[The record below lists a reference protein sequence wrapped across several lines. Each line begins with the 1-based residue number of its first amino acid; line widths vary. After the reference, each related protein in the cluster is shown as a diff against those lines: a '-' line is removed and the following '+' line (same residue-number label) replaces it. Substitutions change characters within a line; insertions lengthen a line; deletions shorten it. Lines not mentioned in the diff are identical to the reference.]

1 MMARPGVLEASSLKF
16 LWGTMTGA
24 CCVIA
29 ELRHDGRCGRVSGR
43 RQSRGSTLVAVL
55 LVFAVIDLLIGLLL
69 AVVPCALWRVRQV
82 GAGQRRDARRSGPVW
97 VRRMD
102 GLHRSESGPLP
113 RPGLP
118 RPGLPLAGLTLAGRQ
133 EDPFGRERPRGRPM
147 AAPESRGSG
156 RRLPVGP
163 STRIPFARFLR

>member
-1 MMARPGVLEASSLKF
+1 MMARPDELGEIVLKLP
-16 LWGTMTGA
+16 WGTMTRA

-29 ELRHDGRCGRVSGR
+29 ELRYDGRCGRVSGR
-43 RQSRGSTLVAVL
+43 RQPHGSTLVAVL

-69 AVVPCALWRVRQV
+69 AGVQCGLWRVRHV
-82 GAGQRRDARRSGPVW
+82 GTGQRRDARRSGPVW

-133 EDPFGRERPRGRPM
+133 EDPLGRERPRGRRF
-147 AAPESRGSG
+147 AALESRGSG

-163 STRIPFARFLR
+163 LTRIPFARFLR